1 MAGAMTVDGG
11 MVRID
16 RPMPWIGRLLSLPLL
31 AASSYLLWNVAL
43 GLRQDFSG
51 FGRLADDLV
60 PVLVFTGLGLLVGI
74 PGLILLTFRYFVVL
88 NETLRQIVITSQFGP
103 LNIRKHRNLADYHF
117 ISITDD
123 YDADLTTYDVNL
135 CGSKGTE
142 PINLMSF
149 TRREEADKLAGEIG
163 RLLKLPARDYVGT
176 EPDDPDLQD
185 PPAAPRAA

>member
-16 RPMPWIGRLLSLPLL
+16 RPMPWVGRLLSLPLL
-31 AASSYLLWNVAL
+31 AASGYLLWNVAL

-88 NETLRQIVITSQFGP
+88 NDTLRQIVITRQFGP
-103 LNIRKHRNLADYHF
+103 LNIRRHCNLADYHF

-123 YDADLTTYDVNL
+123 YDPQLTTYDVNL
-135 CGSKGTE
+135 CGNKGIE
-142 PINLMSF
+142 PISLMCF
-149 TRREEADKLAGEIG
+149 TKREEADKLASEIG
-163 RLLKLPARDYVGT
+163 RVLKLPARDYVGT
-176 EPDDPDLQD
+176 EPDAD
-185 PPAAPRAA
+185 

>member
-1 MAGAMTVDGG
+1 MAGAMIVDGG

-31 AASSYLLWNVAL
+31 AASAYLLWNVAL

-74 PGLILLTFRYFVVL
+74 PGLILLTFRTFVVL
-88 NETLRQIVITSQFGP
+88 NETLRQIVITRQFGP
-103 LNIRKHRNLADYHF
+103 LNIRKHRSLADYHF

-123 YDADLTTYDVNL
+123 YDPQATTYDVNL
-135 CGSKGTE
+135 CGNKGTE
-142 PINLMSF
+142 AIPLMSF
-149 TRREEADKLAGEIG
+149 TKREDADRLAQELG
-163 RLLKLPARDYVGT
+163 LALKLPARDYVGT
-176 EPDDPDLQD
+176 EPEAD
-185 PPAAPRAA
+185 

>member
-1 MAGAMTVDGG
+1 MAGAMTVAGG

-31 AASSYLLWNVAL
+31 AASGYLLWNAL

-88 NETLRQIVITSQFGP
+88 NETLRQIVVTRQFGP
-103 LNIRKHRNLADYHF
+103 LNVRSAHDLADYHF
-117 ISITDD
+117 ISVTED
-123 YDADLTTYDVNL
+123 YDPELTAYDVNL
-135 CGSKGTE
+135 CGGKGAE
-142 PINLMSF
+142 PITLMSF
-149 TRREEADKLAGEIG
+149 TKRDEADKLANEIG
-163 RLLKLPARDYVGT
+163 RILNLSARDYVGT
-176 EPDDPDLQD
+176 EPDDPDLQE
-185 PPAAPRAA
+185 PPVAPRTV

>member
-16 RPMPWIGRLLSLPLL
+16 RPMPWIGWLLSLPLL
-31 AASSYLLWNVAL
+31 AASGYLLWNVAL

-88 NETLRQIVITSQFGP
+88 NETLRQIVITRQFGP
-103 LNIRKHRNLADYHF
+103 LNVRSAHDLADYHF
-117 ISITDD
+117 ISVTED
-123 YDADLTTYDVNL
+123 YDPELTAYDVNL
-135 CGSKGTE
+135 CGGKGAE
-142 PINLMSF
+142 PITLMSF
-149 TRREEADKLAGEIG
+149 TKRDEADKLANEIG
-163 RLLKLPARDYVGT
+163 RILNLSARDYVGT
-176 EPDDPDLQD
+176 EPDGS
-185 PPAAPRAA
+185 

>member
-1 MAGAMTVDGG
+1 MAGAMIVDGG

-31 AASSYLLWNVAL
+31 AASAYLLWNVAL

-74 PGLILLTFRYFVVL
+74 PGLILLTFRTFVVL
-88 NETLRQIVITSQFGP
+88 NETLRQIVITRQFGP
-103 LNIRKHRNLADYHF
+103 LNIRKHRSLADYHF

-123 YDADLTTYDVNL
+123 YDPQATTYDVNL
-135 CGSKGTE
+135 CGNKGTE
-142 PINLMSF
+142 AIPLMSF
-149 TRREEADKLAGEIG
+149 TKREDADRLAQELG
-163 RLLKLPARDYVGT
+163 LALKLPARDYVGT
-176 EPDDPDLQD
+176 EPDAD
-185 PPAAPRAA
+185 